1 MNEQILKMYFI
12 DKLKQKDIAEKLQI
26 SKYIVSRTV
35 SKDERYLKEKAR
47 RKQERKKN
55 NKIDTIK
62 YIKNKRNNS
71 ELEYLYLKAQHE
83 QASRELSKTS
93 SISNR
98 SYRDWNTSV
107 YEYDKSKKNYVL
119 KKNITAGYDVPKKIA
134 W

>member
-1 MNEQILKMYFI
+1 MYFI

-47 RKQERKKN
+47 RKQESKKN